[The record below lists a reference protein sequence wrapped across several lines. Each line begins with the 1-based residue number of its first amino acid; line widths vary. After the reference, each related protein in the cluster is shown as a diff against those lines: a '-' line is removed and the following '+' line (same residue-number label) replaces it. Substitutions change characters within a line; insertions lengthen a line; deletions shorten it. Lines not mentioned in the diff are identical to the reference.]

1 MCGHDPENNCQVSE
15 APSHPEQAWVTIL
28 RKQCFSSSKGSLV
41 VTHTCFP
48 VAACFRTVT
57 QAHWLP
63 PLWGRKALLGLGGR
77 TVNRPDCI
85 WRGSR
90 KEVSQPQR
98 VSWADPGTLAPTGP
112 LCLSVKVGLDH
123 TQGLQI
129 RQQNALFHVLNS
141 F

>member
-1 MCGHDPENNCQVSE
+1 MWPRS
-15 APSHPEQAWVTIL
+15 
-28 RKQCFSSSKGSLV
+28 RKQLPSLRGPLPPRASLGDNSKEAVFFLLKRELGGDSHLFPGSSLL
-41 VTHTCFP
+41 
-48 VAACFRTVT
+48 RTVT

-112 LCLSVKVGLDH
+112 LCLSVKVGI
-123 TQGLQI
+123 GPYP
-129 RQQNALFHVLNS
+129 RVAN
-141 F
+141 